1 LFKVAKLY
9 YGQRPT
15 KVYNVA
21 AHYGH
26 QILYTPPYWPEFQ
39 PIEEIWG
46 LIKNFV
52 ANNRED
58 FSMNEADRLLTV
70 GHTKINSTIWTN
82 TIARVQRYENQF
94 SWDNNVPNV
103 DQTYIDEFEEPEDMV
118 EIYMIHHQNQ
128 AKKILKL

>member
-1 LFKVAKLY
+1 MGNENL
-9 YGQRPT
+9 QRSST
-15 KVYNVA
+15 LWVNR
-21 AHYGH
+21 H

-70 GHTKINSTIWTN
+70 GHSKIS
-82 TIARVQRYENQF
+82 
-94 SWDNNVPNV
+94 
-103 DQTYIDEFEEPEDMV
+103 
-118 EIYMIHHQNQ
+118 
-128 AKKILKL
+128 